1 MYQPFEPELDWSS
14 FSVAVPEAGVPKM
27 HEALGALEAQPGR
40 LAEMRRVLACA
51 AQHMVYSSITGGV
64 LGDDGEGGKDRAAG
78 RGEAQHCFW
87 VQRHSC
93 RACWGIAVYERY
105 RWDARLVSCTTSFLI

>member
-64 LGDDGEGGKDRAAG
+64 LGDDGEGGRDRARGEDRAAG
-78 RGEAQHCFW
+78 RLGGERHSTCLLWVQQHCW
-87 VQRHSC
+87 S
-93 RACWGIAVYERY
+93 ACWGIAVYER
-105 RWDARLVSCTTSFLI
+105 